1 MQPLIGTREHGRYLA
16 YLVRLWQVNHGGEAA
31 WYASIEDPHTGER
44 RGFASLNAL
53 FAFLHDQTRESP
65 VAGSLDSMSFPQ

>member
-1 MQPLIGTREHGRYLA
+1 MVGTREHGRYLA
-16 YLVRLWQVNHGGEAA
+16 YLVRLWQVNHEGEAA

-53 FAFLHDQTRESP
+53 FVFLHGQTEGAS
-65 VAGSLDSMSFPQ
+65 AASTLDSTSSTQ